1 MYFCNGLKNGIGMTE
16 NELSIKLRESAR
28 KVGLCDEWYD
38 KWEDETDKEGL
49 IDKYLRGLDF
59 CIKHR
64 WPTKTFIK
72 QNFSQDFLRRHG
84 ILVDDTRSYP
94 IRDENRRQ
102 MYLKEYVL
110 LGSSHATIRYSF
122 RPHMC
127 QVWVCDN
134 ADVTVYVKYGAFVL
148 VHLFGKSTADVHTDL
163 VSKATVIRHTPDIKV
178 KKEGIVTV
186 KDEFHYLD

>member
-1 MYFCNGLKNGIGMTE
+1 MEQMTE
-16 NELSIKLRESAR
+16 KELSIKLRESAR
-28 KVGLCDEWYD
+28 GVGLCDEWYNGW
-38 KWEDETDKEGL
+38 KDETALEELVG
-49 IDKYLRGLDF
+49 KYLRGLDF

-64 WPTKTFIK
+64 WPTKSFIK
-72 QNFSQDFLRRHG
+72 KNFTQGFLRRHG

-102 MYLKEYVL
+102 MYLREYVL
-110 LGSSHATIRYSF
+110 LGKSHATVRYAF

-134 ADVTVYVKYGAFVL
+134 SDVTVDVKYGAFVL
-148 VHLFGKSTADVHTDL
+148 IHLFDNSRADVKTDL
-163 VSKATVIRHTPDIKV
+163 VSSATVIRHTPETKV
-178 KKEGIVTV
+178 KKEGVVKV

>member
-1 MYFCNGLKNGIGMTE
+1 MTE
-16 NELSIKLRESAR
+16 KELSVKLRESAR
-28 KVGLCDEWYD
+28 KFGLCDQWYNNWND
-38 KWEDETDKEGL
+38 DIGKEGL
-49 IDKYLRGLDF
+49 IEMYLRGLDF

-72 QNFSQDFLRRHG
+72 QNFTQDFLRRHG

-94 IRDENRRQ
+94 VRDENRRQ

-110 LGSSHATIRYSF
+110 LGNSHATIRYSF

-134 ADVTVYVKYGAFVL
+134 ANVTVDVKYGAYIL
-148 VHLFGKSTADVHTDL
+148 IHLFDKSSADVKTDL
-163 VSKATVIRHTPDIKV
+163 VSNVCVIRHTPDVKV